1 MAWLFKIN
9 MYFYLV
15 DNFINDKK
23 YEKIFTKIE
32 NRIIDLGINGRIAK
46 LSLLKSAAELVKEEV
61 KRGAKTVIAIG
72 NDKIVSQVINV
83 IAEQDLTFGI
93 IPVGENNQIAE
104 LLGIPYNEAACDILS
119 ARRIERL
126 DLGKVNQNY
135 FLFKAHIKSPEVVLN
150 SENQYNINLLSK
162 NNQITIYNL
171 AAEGDLKKI
180 FPRQKNYSC
189 FNPQDG
195 ILELIIKSDEEF
207 GQSFLKIFSLT
218 KRKDSALTLAKNISF
233 FPVKTINIKSKE
245 SVPVI
250 LDQYITAK
258 TPAQVR
264 VLPKAFKVIVGKSRV
279 F

>member
-1 MAWLFKIN
+1 

-15 DNFINDKK
+15 DNFLNDKRC
-23 YEKIFTKIE
+23 EKIFTKIE
-32 NRIIDLGINGRIAK
+32 NRIIDLGINGRITK

-61 KRGAKTVIAIG
+61 KRGAKTIVAVG
-72 NDKIVSQVINV
+72 NDKIVSQIINV

-119 ARRIERL
+119 ARRIEHL

-135 FLFKAHIKSPEVVLN
+135 FLFKAQIKSPEVVLD

-171 AAEGDLKKI
+171 AAEGEVEKI
-180 FPRQKNYSC
+180 SPKQKNYTC

-195 ILELIIKSDEEF
+195 ILELIVSSDNES
-207 GQSFLKIFSLT
+207 GQSFLKILSWA

-233 FPVKTINIKSKE
+233 FPIKTINIRSKE

-250 LDQYITAK
+250 LDQYIVTK
-258 TPAQVR
+258 TPAQVS
-264 VLPKAFKVIVGKSRV
+264 VLPKALKIIVGKGRV